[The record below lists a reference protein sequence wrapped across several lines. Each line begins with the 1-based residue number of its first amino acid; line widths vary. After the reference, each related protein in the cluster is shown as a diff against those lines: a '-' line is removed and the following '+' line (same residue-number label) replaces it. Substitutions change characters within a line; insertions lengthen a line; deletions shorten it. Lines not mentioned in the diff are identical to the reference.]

1 VAGAGRGEAHGAPAV
16 LLNWPMLGILVA
28 LVVVVV
34 LVALALRA
42 YLRRGGDE
50 THSVDSY
57 RHTLHTLSDMRSRST
72 TRTVRVV
79 GEEDGAAPEAEG
91 DEAGGSSA
99 VVEDAGLNSPPSPPR
114 PRRHDRALSAMNR
127 GPRRLA
133 APIVVG
139 IIIVVLLAGV
149 IVVGARSRHH
159 HPSTAAQNVATS
171 TSTTASHRNHRT
183 TEKQSPSTT
192 TTAAV
197 PTHFAPIA
205 ATSLTATYRPPADV
219 YSVTLSTTTSQC
231 WVTATS
237 ASGTSLL
244 SETLLPGQTKTL
256 SVTGAAKL
264 IIGAPSDL
272 VVTLD
277 HEPVVL
283 PSGYG
288 TPFTMT
294 LQPATA

>member
-1 VAGAGRGEAHGAPAV
+1 
-16 LLNWPMLGILVA
+16 LNWPVLGILVA

-50 THSVDSY
+50 THSVDNY

-79 GEEDGAAPEAEG
+79 GEEDEAAARAEG
-91 DEAGGSSA
+91 DAAGGSSG
-99 VVEDAGLNSPPSPPR
+99 VFEDPEPHSPVSPPQ

-127 GPRRLA
+127 GPRRMA
-133 APIVVG
+133 VPIVVG
-139 IIIVVLLAGV
+139 VVVVVLLAGV
-149 IVVGARSRHH
+149 LVVGARSRHH
-159 HPSTAAQNVATS
+159 HPSASSQNVATS
-171 TSTTASHRNHRT
+171 TSTTASHRDHRT
-183 TEKQSPSTT
+183 TEKQSTSTT
-192 TTAAV
+192 TTATV
-197 PTHFAPIA
+197 PTRFAPIA

-219 YSVTLSTTTSQC
+219 YSLTLSTTTSDC
-231 WVTATS
+231 WVTASS
-237 ASGTSLL
+237 ASGSSLL

-264 IIGAPSDL
+264 IIGAPSSL

-283 PSGYG
+283 PTGYG